1 MFTFEIK
8 INGSLIAH
16 IYGHNEGRRN
26 AEGET
31 EYRYEY
37 YETENPKLTVGTV
50 HHDPQKGIRPLIVE
64 ILQDVP
70 LRKDDS
76 AGTA

>member
-16 IYGHNEGRRN
+16 IYGHNEGRYN
-26 AEGET
+26 EEGET

-37 YETENPKLTVGTV
+37 YETERPKLTTGTV
-50 HHDPQKGIRPLIVE
+50 FHDTEKGIRPLIVE

-70 LRKDDS
+70 LRNDQREEYD
-76 AGTA
+76 